1 MLGEP
6 YRIRC
11 ADAAGARIPL
21 QFPGRVP
28 MNEILVLYYSR
39 QGSTAA
45 LARQVCRGIEAVPG
59 MQARLRTVAPVSA
72 TTERLDPSVPNEGPP
87 YATHDDLV
95 QCCGLILGSPTRFG
109 NMAAPVKF
117 FLDGTSALWISGA
130 LEGKPAAV
138 FTSTQTLHGGQE
150 STLLSMM
157 IPLLHHGMYL
167 VGLPYSEPG
176 LTATRSGGTPYG
188 ASHVAALSGH
198 GELSDSERELARA
211 LGLRVA
217 TLADRL
223 RSRA

>member
-1 MLGEP
+1 
-6 YRIRC
+6 
-11 ADAAGARIPL
+11 
-21 QFPGRVP
+21 

-45 LARQVCRGIEAVPG
+45 LARQVCRGVETVPG
-59 MQARLRTVAPVSA
+59 MQARLRTVAPVAA
-72 TTERLDPSVPNEGPP
+72 TTERPDPSVPDAGPP

-95 QCCGLILGSPTRFG
+95 QCCGLVLGSPTRFG

-117 FLDGTSALWISGA
+117 FLDGTSALWLSGA
-130 LEGKPAAV
+130 LVGKPAGV

-167 VGLPYSEPG
+167 VGLPYTERG
-176 LTATRSGGTPYG
+176 LTDTRSGGTPYG

-198 GELSDSERELARA
+198 GELSESDRELARA
-211 LGLRVA
+211 LGTRVA
-217 TLADRL
+217 ALSRSL
-223 RSRA
+223 QSRA

>member
-1 MLGEP
+1 
-6 YRIRC
+6 
-11 ADAAGARIPL
+11 
-21 QFPGRVP
+21 

-45 LARQVCRGIEAVPG
+45 LARQVCRGVETVSG
-59 MQARLRTVAPVSA
+59 MQARLRTVAPVA
-72 TTERLDPSVPNEGPP
+72 AATERLEPSVPNEGPP

-117 FLDGTSALWISGA
+117 FLDGTSALWLSGA
-130 LEGKPAAV
+130 LVGKPAGV

-167 VGLPYSEPG
+167 VGLPFSERG
-176 LTATRSGGTPYG
+176 LTDTRSGGTPYG
-188 ASHVAALSGH
+188 ASHVAALSGR
-198 GELSDSERELARA
+198 GELSDIERELARA
-211 LGLRVA
+211 LGTRVA
-217 TLADRL
+217 VLADRL
-223 RSRA
+223 RSPE

>member
-1 MLGEP
+1 M
-6 YRIRC
+6 
-11 ADAAGARIPL
+11 
-21 QFPGRVP
+21 
-28 MNEILVLYYSR
+28 
-39 QGSTAA
+39 
-45 LARQVCRGIEAVPG
+45 PG
-59 MQARLRTVAPVSA
+59 MHARLRTVAPVTA

-117 FLDGTSALWISGA
+117 FLDGTSALWLSGA
-130 LEGKPAAV
+130 LAGKPAAV

-167 VGLPYSEPG
+167 VGLPYTERG
-176 LTATRSGGTPYG
+176 LTDTRSGGTPYG

-198 GELSDSERELARA
+198 GELSETERELARA
-211 LGLRVA
+211 LGMRVA
-217 TLADRL
+217 DLSRRL
-223 RSRA
+223 QSRA